1 MLSRPV
7 RQAPRVIARLASS
20 EAASS
25 ANEGAKK
32 SSNESKINVPAVAV
46 AVGAVGLGLSKLLGR
61 SEKTNMSSESDYPP
75 NGLADSVKKLPEWI
89 QKVRI

>member
-1 MLSRPV
+1 MIQLDKKVIYSFRMLSRPV

-20 EAASS
+20 ANEAASS

-32 SSNESKINVPAVAV
+32 SSNEQKINVPAVAV

-61 SEKTNMSSESDYPP
+61 
-75 NGLADSVKKLPEWI
+75 
-89 QKVRI
+89 

>member
-1 MLSRPV
+1 MILLEKNLILFLFRMLSRPV

-32 SSNESKINVPAVAV
+32 SSNDQSKINVPAVAV

-61 SEKTNMSSESDYPP
+61 
-75 NGLADSVKKLPEWI
+75 
-89 QKVRI
+89 

>member
-1 MLSRPV
+1 MDNINDSIGKKLTFYFRMLSRPV

-61 SEKTNMSSESDYPP
+61 
-75 NGLADSVKKLPEWI
+75 
-89 QKVRI
+89 

>member
-20 EAASS
+20 ANEASSS

-32 SSNESKINVPAVAV
+32 STEQQKNYMPLVAV
-46 AVGAVGLGLSKLLGR
+46 AGGVVAWKLLGR
-61 SEKTNMSSESDYPP
+61 
-75 NGLADSVKKLPEWI
+75 
-89 QKVRI
+89 

>member
-20 EAASS
+20 ANEASSS

-32 SSNESKINVPAVAV
+32 SAEQQKNYMPYVAGVIGCGIV
-46 AVGAVGLGLSKLLGR
+46 AKKLLGR
-61 SEKTNMSSESDYPP
+61 
-75 NGLADSVKKLPEWI
+75 
-89 QKVRI
+89 